1 MMGDTFLNRETW
13 APGGFVS
20 PMDEYVQQ
28 HAISNALVWPMNF
41 YAYRYPFDGRQ
52 LGDESYGGNSYQ
64 YIPTEVQVNAAIAIR
79 NMASAGELPTQSNDP
94 GMTQLLQ
101 SLYQKTASFWSD
113 IRSAAGTGWG
123 SGEE

>member
-1 MMGDTFLNRETW
+1 MADDFLNRPTW
-13 APGGFVS
+13 APGGFVE
-20 PMDEYVQQ
+20 PMDEYVMQWG
-28 HAISNALVWPMNF
+28 ISNSLVWPAQF
-41 YAYRYPFDGRQ
+41 YAYRFPFDGRQ
-52 LGDESYGGNSYQ
+52 NADESFGGNSYQ

-113 IRSAAGTGWG
+113 IRNAAGTGWG
-123 SGEE
+123 NEE